1 MLRLSNF
8 FRNNK
13 LVVLFCS
20 IILFIALIGL
30 SLRSNTQ
37 SVPEQ
42 YLGDTVSFGQ
52 RIFSYP
58 IQFVSGS
65 INQFFEHNQRPT
77 NKEKQL
83 EAENNRLKSENEK
96 LKKELDMSD
105 IAKYNPISAAVIA
118 RQPDQWLNTIVI
130 DKGQK
135 AGIKENMAV
144 MTSDGLI
151 GRVAKVNQFSS
162 KVNLISTKGRT
173 NRLSVNIQHDSDEV
187 FGLIDH
193 YDDEKNRLIISDI
206 DDNDDVEKGDQVLTS
221 GLGDQLPKGLYVGEV
236 EKVQKDQYGLSKQVV
251 IKTGANMNGLSH
263 VYVAKNNVVYDEQ
276 KGESA

>member
-1 MLRLSNF
+1 MSNF

-206 DDNDDVEKGDQVLTS
+206 DDNDDVEKGDQVLTNILRLAVKKFMTIDFFAAIFYS
-221 GLGDQLPKGLYVGEV
+221 CR
-236 EKVQKDQYGLSKQVV
+236 EK
-251 IKTGANMNGLSH
+251 
-263 VYVAKNNVVYDEQ
+263 
-276 KGESA
+276 

>member
-1 MLRLSNF
+1 MSNF

-37 SVPEQ
+37 SLPEQ

>member
-1 MLRLSNF
+1 MSNF

-206 DDNDDVEKGDQVLTS
+206 DDNDDVKKGDQVLTS

-263 VYVAKNNVVYDEQ
+263 VYVAKNNVVYDNEQ

>member
-1 MLRLSNF
+1 MSNF

>member
-1 MLRLSNF
+1 MSNF

-83 EAENNRLKSENEK
+83 AAENNRLKSENEK

>member
-1 MLRLSNF
+1 MSNF

-58 IQFVSGS
+58 IQFVSDS

>member
-1 MLRLSNF
+1 MSNF

-206 DDNDDVEKGDQVLTS
+206 DDNDDVKKGDQVLTS

>member
-1 MLRLSNF
+1 MSNF

-263 VYVAKNNVVYDEQ
+263 VYVAKNNVVYYEQ

>member
-1 MLRLSNF
+1 MSNF

-118 RQPDQWLNTIVI
+118 RQPDQWLNTIVII

>member
-1 MLRLSNF
+1 MSNF

-65 INQFFEHNQRPT
+65 INHFFEHNQRPT

-206 DDNDDVEKGDQVLTS
+206 DDNDDVKKGDQVLTS

-263 VYVAKNNVVYDEQ
+263 VYVAKNNVVYDNEQ